1 MEDRLKAKDN
11 LIEKLDLK
19 NHSLQ
24 TQRWKLSQRV
34 AQKEQMSDML
44 NAVDFD
50 QLKIENQQYLERIEE
65 KNTELLQVKLTTGRT
80 IQVHCL
86 RLLTFIVLEMFSP
99 INSVAHLEAVN
110 TYLLECKLA
119 ASLLVDRQSSL
130 FDTGPE

>member
-80 IQVHCL
+80 IQVCCM
-86 RLLTFIVLEMFSP
+86 RLFTSNVTPCVSTVAVIPGNGMPYPPAVIMRTCPFSP
-99 INSVAHLEAVN
+99 AHE
-110 TYLLECKLA
+110 
-119 ASLLVDRQSSL
+119 
-130 FDTGPE
+130 FGGW

>member
-80 IQVHCL
+80 VQVCD
-86 RLLTFIVLEMFSP
+86 SP
-99 INSVAHLEAVN
+99 
-110 TYLLECKLA
+110 
-119 ASLLVDRQSSL
+119 RQ
-130 FDTGPE
+130 

>member
-34 AQKEQMSDML
+34 SQKEQMSDML

-80 IQVHCL
+80 IQVLSLH
-86 RLLTFIVLEMFSP
+86 LLSSVFLSGQMP
-99 INSVAHLEAVN
+99 ISVWHAWGQLTRTSWHEI
-110 TYLLECKLA
+110 LA
-119 ASLLVDRQSSL
+119 ASPLA
-130 FDTGPE
+130 E

>member
-80 IQVHCL
+80 IQVRCMLLFTSTVTLCL
-86 RLLTFIVLEMFSP
+86 ST
-99 INSVAHLEAVN
+99 VAVIHGNGMPHPPAVIIRPCAFHLAMN
-110 TYLLECKLA
+110 A
-119 ASLLVDRQSSL
+119 ATSQ
-130 FDTGPE
+130 FC

>member
-11 LIEKLDLK
+11 LIEKLELK

-80 IQVHCL
+80 IQVRSCA
-86 RLLTFIVLEMFSP
+86 F
-99 INSVAHLEAVN
+99 
-110 TYLLECKLA
+110 
-119 ASLLVDRQSSL
+119 
-130 FDTGPE
+130 